1 MSESALV
8 SKQLEI
14 KLKMVLKQKEDNNNE
29 FKKFWDEV
37 REREE
42 REEREKRE
50 EEHRKYLEEQH
61 RKKEFAERSE
71 IEKEKTQALINE
83 AKDYQIACEIRNY
96 VSALKE
102 SRHSDEIE
110 TEWFQW
116 AEKKADW
123 IDPTISLEDPWLGKR
138 NHGADNVFFRQ
149 LP

>member
-50 EEHRKYLEEQH
+50 T
-61 RKKEFAERSE
+61 S
-71 IEKEKTQALINE
+71 
-83 AKDYQIACEIRNY
+83 
-96 VSALKE
+96 
-102 SRHSDEIE
+102 
-110 TEWFQW
+110 
-116 AEKKADW
+116 
-123 IDPTISLEDPWLGKR
+123 
-138 NHGADNVFFRQ
+138 
-149 LP
+149 

>member
-50 EEHRKYLEEQH
+50 TSGSMREGIESDKVYPTKDQIKKKDDEFRLEAEIINLEIQIL
-61 RKKEFAERSE
+61 KKKIAEAR
-71 IEKEKTQALINE
+71 INE
-83 AKDYQIACEIRNY
+83 
-96 VSALKE
+96 L
-102 SRHSDEIE
+102 
-110 TEWFQW
+110 
-116 AEKKADW
+116 
-123 IDPTISLEDPWLGKR
+123 
-138 NHGADNVFFRQ
+138 
-149 LP
+149 